1 MYLSPNVRA
10 FWFRWVADPVWMTP
24 SVGPMFPF
32 PEHTCSRDDGVSPRM
47 GLVIR
52 LNFRRCVF
60 VNTCFR
66 TCIRL
71 EFSKLCTFKN
81 MPITTSMSWQH
92 PFLNVMQICLFACP
106 LGLLPI
112 RFGVPA
118 EPVGENER
126 KRTFPLL
133 LLFGSCLI
141 AHESPNEHW
150 PFMVQRMQFPF
161 SVRLSFAR
169 SSHCK
174 SHLEMRTLHFL
185 FKMSLNNYLQSAKC
199 ISCRRMSPLVC
210 RLVTHI
216 PTRQLLKFTSC
227 TDSPICCQWLLTLLR
242 PTVCRKLERGRYL
255 LEHSINISSPTWLHW
270 RDSFWRSRRSSKQ
283 YVSAQK

>member
-1 MYLSPNVRA
+1 MKKHCTRDSVWRIESQKKSREYEQIVMQRQSWCSCHFSSLIKVHSMYLSPNVRA

-24 SVGPMFPF
+24 RVGPMFPF

-106 LGLLPI
+106 RGLLPI

-141 AHESPNEHW
+141 AHESPNEH
-150 PFMVQRMQFPF
+150 
-161 SVRLSFAR
+161 
-169 SSHCK
+169 
-174 SHLEMRTLHFL
+174 
-185 FKMSLNNYLQSAKC
+185 
-199 ISCRRMSPLVC
+199 
-210 RLVTHI
+210 
-216 PTRQLLKFTSC
+216 
-227 TDSPICCQWLLTLLR
+227 
-242 PTVCRKLERGRYL
+242 
-255 LEHSINISSPTWLHW
+255 
-270 RDSFWRSRRSSKQ
+270 
-283 YVSAQK
+283 